1 MNVSKGSKL
10 GEGCFQDCNNTT
22 FVKFKVND
30 NASLQL
36 ESSVFKL
43 CCQLCEV
50 TLILIHLIQIQSI
63 LVHMF
68 SVNAKIFYIS
78 NFHRKVTLI
87 LAMDVLNAVMN

>member
-10 GEGCFQDCNNTT
+10 GEGCFQDFNNTT

-43 CCQLCEV
+43 CCQLHEV
-50 TLILIHLIQIQSI
+50 TFDNPDS
-63 LVHMF
+63 F
-68 SVNAKIFYIS
+68 DSNSVNFGSYAFS
-78 NFHRKVTLI
+78 FEC
-87 LAMDVLNAVMN
+87 